1 MLSCIGNTLIVAPW
15 GLPPQWRDVKYVL
28 EVDDKR
34 IGGSVKY
41 CTTLI
46 PLILSMENQIKE
58 GKVDIVI
65 IVLDSLVDKY
75 TRSGSSDSSTCYSC
89 YSELSSYIDEA
100 NRVSSYKELTLK
112 LNEFIREFIKC
123 LFKKHRLDISINL
136 NVIVAP
142 AIGSPGGKW
151 VFRGDLQD
159 YESVVLYE
167 LGKLCLEKPYSKIV
181 IDLSHGINFMPSL
194 IMRIVHKLASI
205 QLLAHKELSS
215 VAVEVFNSD
224 PIPPPASPERD
235 IRINRAVYENIKSIL
250 LIHTIPKLIDFSS
263 VARSD
268 KLLMDK
274 FLSVKEELTDEV
286 NKVLGSI
293 RNIYSSLY
301 YPLPL
306 ALHHFLCRDLCK
318 SIEGLDNILG
328 RFLDYVVIERSD
340 PNNPTVTRPITMNP
354 DALYIY
360 YVVRALCK
368 RVSIHGSEEPT
379 IDYLDS
385 EIKPIYKYV
394 HESLH
399 ILIEHE
405 LSKLKELYRDLRSS
419 QDYQSLRNTWRTLHE
434 IKLLVSKSST
444 KEGKERKPDKRILI
458 AHAGLQEELTQILI
472 DDKPKLR
479 YVLNPEEILRDSG
492 LLVK

>member
-1 MLSCIGNTLIVAPW
+1 MSGDVGNILVVAPW

-28 EVDDKR
+28 EVDGKC

-46 PLILSMENQIKE
+46 PLILSMEDQIKE

-75 TRSGSSDSSTCYSC
+75 TRSDSSICYNC

-123 LFKKHRLDISINL
+123 LFKKYWLDISINL

-167 LGKLCLEKPYSKIV
+167 LGKLCLEKPYSKII

-194 IMRIVHKLASI
+194 IMRTVHKLVSI
-205 QLLAHKELSS
+205 QLLTHKELSN
-215 VAVEVFNSD
+215 VVVEVFNSD
-224 PIPPPASPERD
+224 PIPPTSPERD
-235 IRINRAVYENIKSIL
+235 IRINRAVYEDIKSIL
-250 LIHTIPKLIDFSS
+250 LIHTIPKFIDFSS

-268 KLLMDK
+268 KPLMDK
-274 FLSVKEELTDEV
+274 FLSVKEKLTDEV

-318 SIEGLDNILG
+318 NIEGLDNVLG

-354 DALYIY
+354 DTLYTY

-405 LSKLKELYRDLRSS
+405 LSKLKELCGELRSS
-419 QDYQSLRNTWRTLHE
+419 QDYQSLRNTWRTLYE
-434 IKLLVSKSST
+434 VKSLVSKSST
-444 KEGKERKPDKRILI
+444 KDGKNREPNKRILI

-479 YVLNPEEILRDSG
+479 HILDPEEILKKSR

>member
-1 MLSCIGNTLIVAPW
+1 MLSDIGNTLIIATW

-28 EVDDKR
+28 EVDGKC

-46 PLILSMENQIKE
+46 PLILSMEDQIKE

-75 TRSGSSDSSTCYSC
+75 TRSDSSICYNC

-123 LFKKHRLDISINL
+123 LFKKYWLDISINL

-167 LGKLCLEKPYSKIV
+167 LGKLCLDKPYSKI
-181 IDLSHGINFMPSL
+181 IADLSHGINFMPSL
-194 IMRIVHKLASI
+194 LMHVMHKLASI
-205 QLLAHKELSS
+205 QLLAHKDLNK
-215 VAVEVFNSD
+215 VTIEVLNSD
-224 PIPPPASPERD
+224 PIPPTGLERD
-235 IRINRAVYENIKSIL
+235 ININKAIYENIKSIS
-250 LIHTIPKLIDFSS
+250 LIHTIPKFIDFSS
-263 VARSD
+263 IVRED
-268 KLLMDK
+268 DVLRNK
-274 FLSVKEELTDEV
+274 FLSSKVALSNEV
-286 NKVLGSI
+286 NKVLKDI
-293 RNIYSSLY
+293 KNIYSSLY

-306 ALHHFLCRDLCK
+306 LLHYFLCRDVCK
-318 SIEGLDNILG
+318 VIEGLDSVLSK
-328 RFLDYVVIERSD
+328 FLDYVIIDRSN
-340 PNNPTVTRPITMNP
+340 PSNPTVIRPITMNP
-354 DALYIY
+354 DTLYTY

-405 LSKLKELYRDLRSS
+405 LSKLKELCGELRSS
-419 QDYQSLRNTWRTLHE
+419 QDYQSLRNTWRTLYE
-434 IKLLVSKSST
+434 VKSLVSKSST
-444 KEGKERKPDKRILI
+444 KDGKNREPNKRILI
-458 AHAGLQEELTQILI
+458 AHAGLQEELTEVLI

-479 YVLNPEEILRDSG
+479 YVLNPEEILRRGSG
-492 LLVK
+492 LLIKTQS